1 MPDSTLSFVNSSSF
15 RNALLATNLDPYDVP
30 GVYTP
35 PSGPIAY
42 EIQQTVSSVIDSPDG
57 LIANDPFAAI
67 LYPLNEYGPN
77 GGFNT
82 TITYNG
88 PPLPVNSNQG
98 EYSPTDTVLDLVNEF
113 YIDAAYI
120 ENIYGPSG
128 GFNDM
133 VVITDIQN
141 NNKIYQPYWNPPT
154 FVPSSYTPYSILFSD
169 NPNGTDG
176 SLSQDSIYC

>member
-1 MPDSTLSFVNSSSF
+1 MPGSTLSFVNSSSF
-15 RNALLATNLDPYDVP
+15 RNTLLAKNLDPYDVP

-35 PSGPIAY
+35 PSGPITY
-42 EIQQTVSSVIDSPDG
+42 EVQQNVSNVIDSPDG
-57 LIANDPFAAI
+57 LIANDPFAAT

-120 ENIYGPSG
+120 ENRYGPSG

-133 VVITDIQN
+133 VIVTDIQN
-141 NNKIYQPYWNPPT
+141 NNKIYHIIT
-154 FVPSSYTPYSILFSD
+154 
-169 NPNGTDG
+169 
-176 SLSQDSIYC
+176 